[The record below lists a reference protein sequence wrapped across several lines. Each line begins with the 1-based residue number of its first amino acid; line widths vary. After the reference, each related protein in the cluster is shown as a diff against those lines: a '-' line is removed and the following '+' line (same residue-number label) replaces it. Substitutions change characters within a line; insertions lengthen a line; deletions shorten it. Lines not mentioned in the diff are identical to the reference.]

1 MTIEIEVVKQRLECM
16 IEDPDPSD
24 ELVATKQTKIAEA
37 EIMVL
42 LQDSG
47 WHLLGFDV
55 ETLCRETVGSALSA
69 AEADDRAVEVSIVLA
84 DDQLVRC
91 LNRDNL
97 GQDRPTNVLAF
108 PGDSLGGELPQGAP
122 CLLGDVVLSRTTI
135 AREANEQ
142 GKPIADHLRH
152 LIVHGSLHLLGYT
165 HDTEDDARAMELLEK
180 NVLARMGV
188 PNPYASD
195 GPNTGDAT

>member
-1 MTIEIEVVKQRLECM
+1 MT
-16 IEDPDPSD
+16 EDPDTSN
-24 ELVATKQTKIAEA
+24 ESEATKQAKVAEA

-47 WHLLGFDV
+47 WNSLGFDV
-55 ETLCRETVGSALSA
+55 ETLCREAVGSALSA
-69 AEADDRAVEVSIVLA
+69 IEANDRALEVSIVLA
-84 DDQLVRC
+84 DDRLVRR

-122 CLLGDVVLSRTTI
+122 RLLGDVVLSRTTI
-135 AREANEQ
+135 AREAEEQ

-165 HDTEDDARAMELLEK
+165 HDTDDDARSMEALEK
-180 NVLARMGV
+180 NVLAQMGV
-188 PNPYASD
+188 PNPYASG
-195 GPNTGDAT
+195 GPDLGDAA